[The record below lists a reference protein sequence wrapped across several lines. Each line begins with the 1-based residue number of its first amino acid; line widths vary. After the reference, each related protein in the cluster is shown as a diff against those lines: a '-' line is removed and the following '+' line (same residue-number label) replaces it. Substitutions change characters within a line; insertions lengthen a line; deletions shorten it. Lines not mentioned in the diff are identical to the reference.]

1 MHLVERP
8 VRSIVRAVA
17 DAAARWADADFPP
30 RVRALDA
37 VCARTGYSAPVAE
50 YAFDRLFG
58 SLTAAAIEAT
68 IVAELG
74 SLAVLDDF
82 VARADGLRARALPAG
97 RVCVISSR
105 TTVGVALT
113 PAVFALCAKCDVV
126 VKDREDALIGA
137 FFRTLAEE
145 DPPFAE
151 AAIARSWDGERD
163 GADLGRYAAI
173 VAFGDDAT
181 LAGIRRT
188 LPIGTRLIAFGAKA
202 SCGYV
207 GRDALR
213 DVAAARRVAEGAARD
228 ALLYDTQGCLSLHV
242 LFVETGGAVGV
253 VEFHDLLAGAVDDAR
268 REFPLGRRDPD
279 DAARVAAARDRAA
292 FRAAAGSGAVR
303 SDPPAEY
310 VTVLDAPPEEP
321 PPFLPRVLAVR
332 GVDGPDEAAAYLAR
346 HRLAIEAVAVAGARD
361 DLRRMAAGI
370 GAARIAA
377 FGELQNPPI
386 AGYHGGRPRIAEFV
400 RWLTDE
406 T

>member
-17 DAAARWADADFPP
+17 AAAARWADADFPP
-30 RVRALDA
+30 RVRVLGAI
-37 VCARTGYSAPVAE
+37 CARTGYSEPVAE
-50 YAFDRLFG
+50 YALDRLFG
-58 SLTAAAIEAT
+58 SLSVAAIEAA

-82 VARADGLRARALPAG
+82 VARPDGVRARALPAG
-97 RVCVISSR
+97 RACVISSR
-105 TTVGVALT
+105 TTIGVALT

-126 VKDREDALIGA
+126 VKDREDALIAA

-145 DPPFAE
+145 DAAFAE
-151 AAIARSWDGERD
+151 AAIARSWDSQRD
-163 GADLGRYAAI
+163 SADLGSNATI
-173 VAFGDDAT
+173 VAFGDDQT
-181 LAGIRRT
+181 LAAIRRT
-188 LPIGTRLIAFGAKA
+188 LPIRTRMIAFGSKA

-207 GRDALR
+207 GRDALG

-228 ALLYDTQGCLSLHV
+228 FLLYDTQGCLSLHV
-242 LFVETGGAVGV
+242 LFVERGAAVSVAEFNDLLGGAI
-253 VEFHDLLAGAVDDAR
+253 DSAR
-268 REFPLGRRDPD
+268 VEFPLGRRDPG
-279 DAARVAAARDRAA
+279 DAVRVAAARDRAV

-303 SDPPAEY
+303 ATPAAEY
-310 VTVLDAPPEEP
+310 VTVLNPPLDEP
-321 PPFLPRVLAVR
+321 PSFLPRVLGVHA
-332 GVDGPDEAAAYLAR
+332 VDGPERAAGYLAR
-346 HRLAIEAVAVAGARD
+346 HRIPIEAIAVAGVRG

-377 FGELQNPPI
+377 FGELQHPPVS
-386 AGYHGGRPRIAEFV
+386 GYHGGRPRIAEFV